1 MTNIVERI
9 NSFNVVEFLKE
20 IEKWKLSLIIL
31 IALIVAITIY
41 VSLRELHK
49 KYSERAIKAGKER
62 ELEKFN
68 SFVQLFV
75 KYFGIFTSLT
85 FIVASTF
92 GHFNDSINY
101 LSIWGPSYTVMS
113 LIFAQHFNLVKG
125 VIDSEFDIKEEEKRQ
140 EEEQEKERQERISK
154 ILKP

>member
-1 MTNIVERI
+1 MINIVERI
-9 NSFNVVEFLKE
+9 NSFNAVEFLKE
-20 IEKWKLSLIIL
+20 IEKWKLLLVIL
-31 IALIVAITIY
+31 IALIVAITSY
-41 VSLRELHK
+41 VSLRKLHK
-49 KYSERAIKAGKER
+49 IFSERAIKAGKER

-75 KYFGIFTSLT
+75 RYFGIFTSIT
-85 FIVASTF
+85 FIVASIY
-92 GHFNDSINY
+92 GNFNDSINY

-125 VIDSEFDIKEEEKRQ
+125 VIDSEFDIKEEEKQ
-140 EEEQEKERQERISK
+140 QEKERQERISK

>member
-1 MTNIVERI
+1 MTNITERI

-20 IEKWKLSLIIL
+20 IEKWKLLLIIL
-31 IALIVAITIY
+31 IGLIVAITIY
-41 VSLRELHK
+41 VSLRDWHK
-49 KYSERAIKAGKER
+49 RISERAIKAGKER
-62 ELEKFN
+62 DLVKFN
-68 SFVQLFV
+68 TFIQLFV
-75 KYFGIFTSLT
+75 RYFGFFTSIT
-85 FIVASTF
+85 FIVASIY
-92 GHFNDSINY
+92 GNSNDSINY

-113 LIFAQHFNLVKG
+113 LIFAQHFNFVKG